1 MTAHNRK
8 KYFINK
14 DFQSRFILRFVAVA
28 IIWAMATIMLFSYLV
43 GKRLDAIRYS
53 SYIDIKTT
61 SELLLPVTIGVHVIS
76 LLVFA
81 GILAATINSLWKRLS
96 PPLYSIKKDIMRI
109 GGGDLAS
116 EVSLSKDEEFQ
127 YLAEDLDGMRK
138 GIREKILR
146 LKEQQAVLS
155 AAADELVR
163 STLVEKPSLP
173 SVTSLQAAV
182 ERMKADIQAFRY

>member
-1 MTAHNRK
+1 MPAINRK
-8 KYFINK
+8 KYFIDK

-28 IIWAMATIMLFSYLV
+28 AIWAAATIMLFSYLA

-61 SELLLPVTIGVHVIS
+61 SELLLPVTVGVHVIS

-81 GILAATINSLWKRLS
+81 AILATTINSLWKRLS

-116 EVSLSKDEEFQ
+116 EVSLSKEEEFQ
-127 YLAEDLDGMRK
+127 LLAEELDGMRR
-138 GIREKILR
+138 GIREKIVR

-163 STLVEKPSLP
+163 STLGEKPSLP
-173 SVTSLQAAV
+173 SATSLRAAV
-182 ERMKADIQAFRY
+182 ERMKADLQAFHY

>member
-1 MTAHNRK
+1 MTAYTRK
-8 KYFINK
+8 KYFIDK

-28 IIWAMATIMLFSYLV
+28 IIWAAATIMLFSYLA
-43 GKRLDAIRYS
+43 GKRLDDIRYS

-61 SELLLPVTIGVHVIS
+61 SELLLPVTVGVHVIS

-127 YLAEDLDGMRK
+127 YMAEDLDDMRK
-138 GIREKILR
+138 GIREKIVR
-146 LKEQQAVLS
+146 LKQQQVLLS
-155 AAADELVR
+155 AAADELAR
-163 STLVEKPSLP
+163 SVLVEKPSLP
-173 SVTSLQAAV
+173 SVTSLRAAV
-182 ERMKADIQAFRY
+182 ERMKGEIQVFRY

>member
-1 MTAHNRK
+1 MTVHNRK

-28 IIWAMATIMLFSYLV
+28 TIWAVATIVLFSYLA

-61 SELLLPVTIGVHVIS
+61 RELLLPVTVGVHVIS

-81 GILAATINSLWKRLS
+81 GILAAAINSLWKRLS

-127 YLAEDLDGMRK
+127 YLAEDLDDMRK
-138 GIREKILR
+138 GIREKIVR
-146 LKEQQAVLS
+146 LKEQQTVLS

-163 STLVEKPSLP
+163 STLVEKPSLT

-182 ERMKADIQAFRY
+182 ERMKGDVQVFRY